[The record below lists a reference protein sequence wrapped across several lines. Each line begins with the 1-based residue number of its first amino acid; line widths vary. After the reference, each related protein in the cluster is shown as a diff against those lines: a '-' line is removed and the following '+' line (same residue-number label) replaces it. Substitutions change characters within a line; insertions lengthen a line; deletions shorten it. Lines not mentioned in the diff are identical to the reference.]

1 MTYSFS
7 VFDKVWKDYMLTST
21 CVKKRPKRNET
32 CESPWS
38 SLSASPLREISQTT
52 SHSRPPAPRPWS
64 QRSAWSAC
72 HSCWREPVT
81 VSVWYR
87 DQIVRWSSP
96 STFGLMCWI
105 TSRSSS
111 AGWESF
117 FFFFRFNGSLH
128 PAKLH
133 YCHLPGFTAT
143 SSPKSSWWIR
153 YFWKTKHLSLHHD
166 LTDQPHFQTCTAHFC
181 PHHLLC
187 LTYFVQLVTHVQSFP
202 WHYTNYI
209 NQWDVSPSQRVPF
222 RKQPP
227 VLVLFIII
235 ASLLLI
241 PLFLL

>member
-1 MTYSFS
+1 M
-7 VFDKVWKDYMLTST
+7 W
-21 CVKKRPKRNET
+21 KKRPKRNET

-96 STFGLMCWI
+96 STFGLVCWI

-143 SSPKSSWWIR
+143 SSPKSSRTCPWGVPFSIF
-153 YFWKTKHLSLHHD
+153 YFTWLWNTWSYFNYFLTLNILLTSHSSSISLHI
-166 LTDQPHFQTCTAHFC
+166 LEVKAMG
-181 PHHLLC
+181 L
-187 LTYFVQLVTHVQSFP
+187 
-202 WHYTNYI
+202 
-209 NQWDVSPSQRVPF
+209 
-222 RKQPP
+222 
-227 VLVLFIII
+227 
-235 ASLLLI
+235 
-241 PLFLL
+241 